1 MTTITKEDIISNV
14 YYDIETGYGS
24 VKTQLSKLRMLTP
37 QLDYKMFRH

>member
-24 VKTQLSKLRMLTP
+24 VKTHLITLRRLTLQLS
-37 QLDYKMFRH
+37 